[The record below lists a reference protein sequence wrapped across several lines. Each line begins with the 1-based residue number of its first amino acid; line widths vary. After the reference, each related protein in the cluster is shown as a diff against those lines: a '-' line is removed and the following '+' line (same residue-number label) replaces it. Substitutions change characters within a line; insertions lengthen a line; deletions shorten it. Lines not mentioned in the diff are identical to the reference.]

1 MDNLVEIDSLTRATR
16 RREFDDGLVDIL
28 YGIVFLVLG
37 LGNWFLFSTTGL
49 TWFATALVQQ
59 REIMIIALVALVP
72 ALLLAVLGLR
82 RLIARIRRA
91 YLWKDDGYVE
101 PLQWQVRRSVTILAV
116 LVSVAM
122 IIAAVWLMAAGSL
135 DEAGVLRVLAASVS
149 VGTAII
155 YLGMGIDLQ
164 IRRYIGVGI
173 VGLIPSGIVLARA
186 GSFSESWLLIGIGW
200 MIILTLS
207 GLWALR
213 QSVLTLAGSPSE

>member
-1 MDNLVEIDSLTRATR
+1 VDNLVEIDSLTRATR